1 MTDNADKLNRYE
13 MVNLLRFFL
22 NHMES
27 TQRFRLMAEQP
38 LTYAKL
44 APGATHTVV
53 VEVATRLHV
62 GVKVSDID

>member
-1 MTDNADKLNRYE
+1 MTDNIEKLGRYE

-22 NHMES
+22 HQMGPD
-27 TQRFRLMAEQP
+27 QRFRLMAEQP
-38 LTYAKL
+38 LTYGKL
-44 APGATHTVV
+44 VPAATHSVV